1 MMVEADAA
9 GRARTGALLRGLTT
23 SLLGRGIALATPLI
37 LIPVLYRYFG
47 SVQYGLYATVV
58 SLTSM
63 FVWADLGLGNGLLT
77 KLSAALADGDRALS
91 RRLISAAYST
101 LFLVS
106 LVLVAGVVLSPL
118 VVPWDRVLGMKEADD
133 AALTVVICFGLLF
146 LNVPLSLVQRVQY
159 AAQRVATSNLLQLVS
174 PAFVLAM
181 SLIGVWNEWSYS
193 AILFGISSGPVL
205 ASLVA
210 SAVFYGQNPD
220 LRPQAAPP
228 LDATGR
234 SLLQLGVGFLAIQI
248 SSAVA
253 MNVDILIAA
262 HTLDAERLADFS
274 ATLRLFLVLGGVV
287 TVTMLPLWPANA
299 DALARGDVA
308 WVRRTTRRMI
318 ALGLGTT
325 LALGVL
331 LTGLGP
337 LVLPVVLGESY
348 EVDSRLMIGLTLQW
362 CLVAAASPFFML
374 QNSVGELRTQFVAW
388 PAFLLL
394 AVPSKWFVASRLDAA
409 WLPYVGSVMYASIV
423 FSAAVLGARLA
434 LRGRAQDTPR
444 TIGRRVPSRR
454 PRSGDVNR

>member
-1 MMVEADAA
+1 MVEANAA
-9 GRARTGALLRGLTT
+9 SRARTGALVRGLTT

-37 LIPVLYRYFG
+37 LIPTLYRYFG

-77 KLSAALADGDRALS
+77 KLSAALSDGDRALA

-106 LVLVAGVVLSPL
+106 LVLVAGIVLSPL
-118 VVPWDRVLGMKEADD
+118 VVPWDRLIGVEEADD

-174 PAFVLAM
+174 PVFVLAV
-181 SLIGVWNEWSYS
+181 SLVGVWSEWSYA
-193 AILFGISSGPVL
+193 AILLGISSGPVL

-210 SAVFYGQNPD
+210 SAVFYGRNPD

-228 LDATGR
+228 LDITGR

-248 SSAVA
+248 CSAVA
-253 MNVDILIAA
+253 MNVDNLIAA

-287 TVTMLPLWPANA
+287 TATMLPLWPASA

-308 WVRRTTRRMI
+308 WVRRTTKRMI
-318 ALGLGTT
+318 GLGFGAT
-325 LALGVL
+325 LTLGVV

-337 LVLPVVLGESY
+337 FVLPVVLGESY
-348 EVDSRLMIGLTLQW
+348 EVQSTLMVGLTLQW
-362 CLVAAASPFFML
+362 ALVAAAAPFFML
-374 QNSVGELRTQFVAW
+374 QNAAGLVRPQLWAW
-388 PAFLLL
+388 PVFLVVS
-394 AVPSKWFVASRLDAA
+394 VPAKWWVASALDVV
-409 WLPYVGSVMYASIV
+409 WIPFVGTLLYGFVLV
-423 FSAAVLGARLA
+423 AAVSGAKEVIRS
-434 LRGRAQDTPR
+434 RGSAHL
-444 TIGRRVPSRR
+444 
-454 PRSGDVNR
+454 